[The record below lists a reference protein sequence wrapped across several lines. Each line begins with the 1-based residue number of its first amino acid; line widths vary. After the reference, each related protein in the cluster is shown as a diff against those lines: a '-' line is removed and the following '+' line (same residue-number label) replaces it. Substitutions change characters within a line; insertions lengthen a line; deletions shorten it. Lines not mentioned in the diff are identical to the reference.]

1 MTKMLSENPKVSL
14 QDIKQFEQECDVTL
28 PKQYVDFLLEYNG
41 GFPQESSFK
50 ISDDEGESLVNKFY
64 GIGDMKSNLGKVFE
78 VLEGEIPEDFI
89 SIANDPAGNEIL
101 LGVNGDFQGK
111 VYFWIHDI
119 EPEDEMDNMFILAD
133 SFVEFFNNLYESE

>member
-1 MTKMLSENPKVSL
+1 MAKMLSKNPKVSL
-14 QDIKQFEQECDVTL
+14 QDIKQFEQDYDITL
-28 PKQYVDFLLEYNG
+28 PNQYVDFLLEYNG
-41 GFPQESSFK
+41 GFPQESNFK
-50 ISDDEGESLVNKFY
+50 ISNDGGESLVNKFY

-101 LGVNGDFQGK
+101 LGINGEYQGK
-111 VYFWIHDI
+111 LYFWIHDI
-119 EPEDEMDNMFILAD
+119 EPEEDMDNMFILAD

>member
-50 ISDDEGESLVNKFY
+50 ISDDEGESY
-64 GIGDMKSNLGKVFE
+64 I
-78 VLEGEIPEDFI
+78 
-89 SIANDPAGNEIL
+89 
-101 LGVNGDFQGK
+101 
-111 VYFWIHDI
+111 
-119 EPEDEMDNMFILAD
+119 
-133 SFVEFFNNLYESE
+133 